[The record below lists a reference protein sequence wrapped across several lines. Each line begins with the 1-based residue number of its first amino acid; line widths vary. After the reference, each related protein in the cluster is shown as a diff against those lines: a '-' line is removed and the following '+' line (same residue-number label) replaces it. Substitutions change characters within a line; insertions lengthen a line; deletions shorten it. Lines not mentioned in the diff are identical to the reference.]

1 MLWRSHQIPFVS
13 LEDKEFDTPLGLT
26 TGAGA
31 LFGATG
37 GVMEAALRTTYEVM
51 TGKPLPKVELTAVR
65 GYSAV
70 RKASVMIGDREVRVA
85 VVHGTKK
92 VREVVEAVLSGDKSF
107 DLIEV
112 MACPGGCVGG
122 GGEPKTSAVDP
133 DVIRKRIDAIYCT
146 CDRNAICC

>member
-1 MLWRSHQIPFVS
+1 
-13 LEDKEFDTPLGLT
+13 
-26 TGAGA
+26 
-31 LFGATG
+31 
-37 GVMEAALRTTYEVM
+37 
-51 TGKPLPKVELTAVR
+51 
-65 GYSAV
+65 
-70 RKASVMIGDREVRVA
+70 MIGEREVRVA

-122 GGEPKTSAVDP
+122 GGEPKTSAVDA

-146 CDRNAICC
+146 CLTHLPHHTLMMAAATLRSDR